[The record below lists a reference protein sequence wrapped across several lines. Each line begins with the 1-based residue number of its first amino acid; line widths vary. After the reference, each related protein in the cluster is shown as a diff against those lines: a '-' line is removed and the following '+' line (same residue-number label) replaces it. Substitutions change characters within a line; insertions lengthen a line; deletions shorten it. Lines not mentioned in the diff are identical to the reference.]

1 MGRKELRELIKEN
14 SSLFWYIPE
23 QEKENISPELLVE
36 TVLNYGDEKSVRRL
50 FDLMGINEVADIFYK
65 HISGK
70 RVNYSGRTV
79 ISPDPSI
86 EINEVGIPYEIAKVV
101 TVSETVTDLNIKKL
115 SPYEYTFISSLTNGS
130 IIGSYAPSSDAYDG
144 EAYEVSLTKLAPEW
158 QKIYEGKALEII
170 KKL

>member
-1 MGRKELRELIKEN
+1 MCRKDLRELIKEN

-70 RVNYSGRTV
+70 RVNYF
-79 ISPDPSI
+79 PQ
-86 EINEVGIPYEIAKVV
+86 VV
-101 TVSETVTDLNIKKL
+101 NFFNLYFQRHV
-115 SPYEYTFISSLTNGS
+115 
-130 IIGSYAPSSDAYDG
+130 
-144 EAYEVSLTKLAPEW
+144 
-158 QKIYEGKALEII
+158 
-170 KKL
+170 